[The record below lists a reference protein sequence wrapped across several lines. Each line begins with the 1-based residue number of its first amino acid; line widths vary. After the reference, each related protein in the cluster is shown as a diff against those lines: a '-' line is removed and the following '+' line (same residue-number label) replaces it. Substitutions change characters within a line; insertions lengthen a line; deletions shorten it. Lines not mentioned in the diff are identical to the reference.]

1 VGSIVGKA
9 PSKAMIKRV
18 FEAAKEAG
26 VDVQVVLDLK
36 NNTMTATPVKVSE
49 TENSVGNDLDQWM
62 KKHAGATEGH

>member
-1 VGSIVGKA
+1 MGKA
-9 PSKAMIKRV
+9 PSKAVIKRV

-62 KKHAGATEGH
+62 KKHASTTEGH

>member
-1 VGSIVGKA
+1 MGKA
-9 PSKAMIKRV
+9 PSKAVIKRV
-18 FEAAKEAG
+18 FEAAKESG

-62 KKHAGATEGH
+62 KKTCECD